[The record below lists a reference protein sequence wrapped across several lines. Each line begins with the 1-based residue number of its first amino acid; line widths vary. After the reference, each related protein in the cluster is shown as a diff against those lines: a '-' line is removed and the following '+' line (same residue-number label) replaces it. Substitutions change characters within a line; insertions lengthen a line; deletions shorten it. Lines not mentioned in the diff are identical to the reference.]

1 MGLRALFFKEGGR
14 DINQSTHDKE
24 NPMIYIRSLAIKATE
39 YLELFNEHRGD
50 CELHAFNTLTKDH
63 NCFYG
68 NTKTKCDAL
77 LCPFKEK
84 RRFQ

>member
-14 DINQSTHDKE
+14 DINQPTYDKD

-39 YLELFNEHRGD
+39 YLELFNEHRVD
-50 CELHAFNTLTKDH
+50 CELHAFNHHTKAH
-63 NCFYG
+63 NCFHG

-77 LCPFKEK
+77 LCPFKK
-84 RRFQ
+84 VRRYQ